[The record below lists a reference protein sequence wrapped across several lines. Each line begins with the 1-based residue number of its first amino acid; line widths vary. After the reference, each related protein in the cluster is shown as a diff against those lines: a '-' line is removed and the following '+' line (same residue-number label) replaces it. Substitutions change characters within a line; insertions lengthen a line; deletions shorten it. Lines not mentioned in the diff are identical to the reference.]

1 MTAFAVPGRF
11 EGSYLG
17 DASRISATARMECKI
32 CWHVYDP
39 AEGCDLWQVPAGTAF
54 AALPDDW
61 RCPVCDGARDQ
72 FMTLDVGTGGIEP
85 LTDTPTLPIA
95 ALPAGPP
102 GLPVET
108 IRGLERAF
116 REIHTAQMRG
126 VPIVNDALGVKAV
139 GFRAWEGRWL
149 GALVTP
155 WFLNLVL
162 LPGEGDDWSGLVPG
176 AKELVEFPSGRYEYV
191 HALRKDVG
199 PYKACSLFSPMFEFT
214 TMLHATETAS
224 AALVALFDPAN
235 REDGGTRSAE
245 IRRRREAELA
255 PTADAVEPEA
265 APEPVR
271 PSRRALLLGAG
282 KAQPLEQTEA
292 PLPLRGAS
300 RRTPEAS
307 DGCAGW
313 DEGYSPE
320 AKKFATPHPN
330 PSPARGEGL
339 QATAAGPELT
349 NADAPDA

>member
-1 MTAFAVPGRF
+1 MTGAVTALPVPGRF

-39 AEGCDLWQVPAGTAF
+39 AEGCELWQVPAGTAF
-54 AALPDDW
+54 AALPGDW

-72 FMTLDVGTGGIEP
+72 FMTLDVGSDAAP
-85 LTDTPTLPIA
+85 DLPPSPA
-95 ALPAGPP
+95 APPAGPP

-108 IRGLERAF
+108 IQRLERAF

-126 VPIVNDALGVKAV
+126 VPIVNDALAVKAV

-245 IRRRREAELA
+245 IRRLREAELA
-255 PTADAVEPEA
+255 PPPEVAPESAVES
-265 APEPVR
+265 PEPMR
-271 PSRRALLLGAG
+271 PSRRTLLLGSG
-282 KAQPLEQTEA
+282 KAPSLEQA
-292 PLPLRGAS
+292 KALLPLR
-300 RRTPEAS
+300 EK
-307 DGCAGW
+307 GW
-313 DEGYSPE
+313 DEGYPPQAE
-320 AKKFATPHPN
+320 GFATPHPN
-330 PSPARGEGL
+330 PSPSRGEGL
-339 QATAAGPELT
+339 PVTASGPKTANAG
-349 NADAPDA
+349 APDA

>member
-39 AEGCDLWQVPAGTAF
+39 AEGCELWQVPAGTAF

-72 FMTLDVGTGGIEP
+72 FMTLDVGADP
-85 LTDTPTLPIA
+85 APDTPARPVAIPPA
-95 ALPAGPP
+95 APP

-108 IRGLERAF
+108 IRRLERAF

-126 VPIVNDALGVKAV
+126 VPIVNDALAVKAV

-162 LPGEGDDWSGLVPG
+162 LPGAEDDWSGLIPG

-235 REDGGTRSAE
+235 REDGTRSAE
-245 IRRRREAELA
+245 IRRLREAELA
-255 PTADAVEPEA
+255 PPPEAVETVEPA
-265 APEPVR
+265 PAPEPPR
-271 PSRRALLLGAG
+271 PSRRALLLGMGA
-282 KAQPLEQTEA
+282 TE
-292 PLPLRGAS
+292 R
-300 RRTPEAS
+300 
-307 DGCAGW
+307 
-313 DEGYSPE
+313 
-320 AKKFATPHPN
+320 
-330 PSPARGEGL
+330 
-339 QATAAGPELT
+339 
-349 NADAPDA
+349 DAPDA